1 MIPYI
6 RLFLLELFWHDWQYV
21 GVFEE
26 KLKADYHDWIVFLHC
41 YESRWGRR
49 KIKIIVRYN
58 RVSEVVMGGWNIRKF
73 IRMGSFYQTELLP
86 WLEGRDHNK
95 IPSYKKIESGKWDFL
110 KKLKGETPVMLNDD
124 EK

>member
-26 KLKADYHDWIVFLHC
+26 KLGFNYIDWIVFLHC

-49 KIKIIVRYN
+49 KIKIVVRYYTN
-58 RVSEVVMGGWNIRKF
+58 TMTIMGGRKELKK
-73 IRMGSFYQTELLP
+73 IKTGKLYQTELLP
-86 WLEGRDHNK
+86 WLKGRKHNK
-95 IPSYKKIESGKWDFL
+95 IPSYEKIETGRWEFL
-110 KKLKGETPVMLNDD
+110 KKLKGETPVVLNDD